1 VHNRVESIGHVAE
14 HVRQLAPNS
23 RIAIAHGQLR
33 EGELERVMLEF
44 YAREHDILV
53 CTTIIESGLD
63 VPNVN
68 TLVVDRAD
76 IFGLAQL
83 YQLRGRVG
91 RSNRQA
97 YAYLMWTPHKR
108 LTDRAQK
115 RIAAIKEFSHLGSGF
130 RIALR
135 DLEIRGAG
143 NLIGPE
149 QHGFMISVG
158 FELYTQM
165 LAEAVQ
171 EVKGEMVAP
180 ERHVALDLPV
190 DAYLPEDYVPSLN
203 QRIDFYRRMAA
214 VRNAAQMEDLRAELA
229 DRFGDPLPPQTQN
242 LFRLIELKLDC
253 LAAGVAAV
261 TTDQRGVTIRF
272 DDARRL
278 PPPAVRKLQ
287 KQFSAVRDPEFR
299 QASPVAGHDRIE
311 LLRLG
316 LSGEHLL
323 SLSTEIVRHVGD
335 LLSRVEVVQE
345 QRA

>member
-1 VHNRVESIGHVAE
+1 
-14 HVRQLAPNS
+14 
-23 RIAIAHGQLR
+23 
-33 EGELERVMLEF
+33 MLQF
-44 YAREHDILV
+44 YAGEHDILV

-68 TLVVDRAD
+68 TMVADRAD
-76 IFGLAQL
+76 LFGLAQL
-83 YQLRGRVG
+83 YQLRGRIG

-143 NLIGPE
+143 NLLGPE
-149 QHGFMISVG
+149 QHGFMLAVG

-171 EVKGEMVAP
+171 EVRGERAAP
-180 ERHVALDLPV
+180 VREVSLDLPV

-214 VRNAAQMEDLRAELA
+214 VRNLAQTEDLRAELQ
-229 DRFGDPLPPQTQN
+229 DRFGSPLPPQTQN
-242 LFRLIELKLDC
+242 LFRLIQLKLDC
-253 LAAGVAAV
+253 LACGVASVASE
-261 TTDQRGVTIRF
+261 QRQVTIRF
-272 DDARRL
+272 AQDRRL
-278 PPPAVRKLQ
+278 DPAAVRRLQ
-287 KQFSAVRDPEFR
+287 GQFSAVRDREFR
-299 QASPVAGHDRIE
+299 LASPVAGHDRVQ

-316 LSGEHLL
+316 LSAERLL
-323 SLSTEIVRHVGD
+323 ELVGEIVHHAGSM
-335 LLSRVEVVQE
+335 LSRVEKARE
-345 QRA
+345 ERRA